1 MHSRVLCLN
10 PPPHDAEQRSYL
22 DHLLHTPSALDFIQ
36 SRGRCCLLCMTGRF
50 GIGLRSGLRCG
61 NCFGAGFDGIGF
73 LAGWDRLGAGCGAG
87 FGAAFGAGFGAGF
100 GFGLGF
106 GLVVFGL

>member
-1 MHSRVLCLN
+1 
-10 PPPHDAEQRSYL
+10 
-22 DHLLHTPSALDFIQ
+22 
-36 SRGRCCLLCMTGRF
+36 MTGRF
-50 GIGLRSGLRCG
+50 GIGFGSRLRCG
-61 NCFGAGFDGIGF
+61 NCFGAGFDDTGF

-87 FGAAFGAGFGAGF
+87 FGAAFGAGFGAGLGA